1 MPSFILK
8 TRLAPWLAS
17 LIVAAAQAQPIPSLT
32 ELEAAGAVIGE
43 IVVETHNIFD
53 LDDPHESSFL
63 YRAANALH
71 IKTRPWLIRRSLL
84 FKTGDR
90 VSLRLI
96 EETERLMRA
105 NSTVYDVEIRPT
117 RYHDGVVDL
126 EVRTRDTWTLQPGL
140 RVRRAGGKNSGGF
153 ALKESNLA
161 GTGTAF
167 GLERSSTVD
176 RTGTVLQLSNDHLFD
191 GWTRIAGERA
201 TFDDGA
207 SASLSVTRPFYA
219 LDSRRAGG
227 ASAARFDRIDSIYSA
242 GNVVGQYRHRQET
255 ADVFGGW
262 SRGLIG
268 GWTQRYSVGL
278 SHQTDSYEFEAGRP
292 APAVLPVERTL
303 AGPFVRYEALED
315 DFVLLRNRERIQRPE
330 YFAMGFQ
337 SSVQLGRSLAAFGST
352 DQPWQLSAS
361 LSKGLRVP
369 GGHELLTQAAYSAQY
384 GSSAT
389 SDTRALGSSV
399 RYYAPQGPNMLL
411 LVAASADGV
420 KSPNAADYLLLGG
433 DNGLRGYPLRYQ
445 RGAQRALLN
454 VEERVYTD
462 WYPLRIFRVGG
473 AVFYD
478 LGRAWGGPL
487 ATTDNTGWLSNAGI
501 GLRILSARA
510 SFGSVLHIDFAF
522 PLHNTDPAIKPAQF
536 LVTTSKT
543 F

>member
-1 MPSFILK
+1 MKP
-8 TRLAPWLAS
+8 RLAAWLLP
-17 LIVAAAQAQPIPSLT
+17 LIAAAAQAQPIPSLT

-43 IVVETHNIFD
+43 IVVDTHNIFD
-53 LDDPHESSFL
+53 LDDPQESSFP

-71 IKTRPWLIRRSLL
+71 VTTRPSLIRRLLL
-84 FKTGDR
+84 FKSGER
-90 VSLRLI
+90 VSVRLI
-96 EETERLMRA
+96 EETERLIRS
-105 NSTVYDVEIRPT
+105 NSSVYEVAITPSA
-117 RYHDGVVDL
+117 YHDGVVDL
-126 EVRTRDTWTLQPGL
+126 AVRTRDTWTLQPGL

-167 GLERSSTVD
+167 GLERTTTVD

-191 GWTRIAGERA
+191 GWTRVAGERA
-201 TFDDGA
+201 TFDDGS
-207 SASLSVTRPFYA
+207 SASLAVTRPFYA
-219 LDSRRAGG
+219 LDTRRAGG
-227 ASAARFDRIDSIYSA
+227 ASVARFDRLDSIYSA

-255 ADVFGGW
+255 AEAFAGW

-268 GWTQRYSVGL
+268 GWAHRYSAGL
-278 SHQTDSYEFEAGRP
+278 THQTDSYEFEAGRP
-292 APAVLPVERTL
+292 APAELPVERTL
-303 AGPFVRYEALED
+303 AGPYLRYEVVED

-337 SSVQLGRSLAAFGST
+337 SSVQLGRSLAAFGAT
-352 DQPWQLSAS
+352 DQPWQLSSS
-361 LSKGLRVP
+361 LSKGFRIP

-389 SDTRALGSSV
+389 SDTQGLGSSA

-411 LVAASADGV
+411 LIAASADGV
-420 KSPNAADYLLLGG
+420 RSPNAADYLLLGG

-445 RGAQRALLN
+445 RGAHRVLLN
-454 VEERVYTD
+454 VEERIYTD
-462 WYPLRIFRVGG
+462 WYPFRILRVGG

>member
-1 MPSFILK
+1 
-8 TRLAPWLAS
+8 
-17 LIVAAAQAQPIPSLT
+17 
-32 ELEAAGAVIGE
+32 
-43 IVVETHNIFD
+43 
-53 LDDPHESSFL
+53 
-63 YRAANALH
+63 
-71 IKTRPWLIRRSLL
+71 
-84 FKTGDR
+84 
-90 VSLRLI
+90 LRLI

-219 LDSRRAGG
+219 LDTRRAGG

-292 APAVLPVERTL
+292 APAELPVERTL

-337 SSVQLGRSLAAFGST
+337 SS
-352 DQPWQLSAS
+352 
-361 LSKGLRVP
+361 
-369 GGHELLTQAAYSAQY
+369 
-384 GSSAT
+384 
-389 SDTRALGSSV
+389 
-399 RYYAPQGPNMLL
+399 
-411 LVAASADGV
+411 
-420 KSPNAADYLLLGG
+420 
-433 DNGLRGYPLRYQ
+433 
-445 RGAQRALLN
+445 AQRALLN

-487 ATTDNTGWLSNAGI
+487 ATTDNTGWLSNAGV

>member
-1 MPSFILK
+1 LK
-8 TRLAPWLAS
+8 AHLLPWLLA
-17 LIVAAAQAQPIPSLT
+17 LMVAGVRAQPVPSLT
-32 ELEAAGAVIGE
+32 QLEAAGAVIGA
-43 IVVETHNIFD
+43 IVVDTHDIFD
-53 LDDPHESSFL
+53 LDDPKESRFF

-71 IKTRPWLIRRSLL
+71 IKTRPSVIRRLLL
-84 FKTGDR
+84 FRSGER
-90 VSLRLI
+90 LSVRLI
-96 EETERLMRA
+96 EETERLIRS
-105 NSTVYDVEIRPT
+105 NSSVYDVAITPT
-117 RYHDGVVDL
+117 AYHDGVVEL
-126 EVRTRDTWTLQPGL
+126 TVSTRDTWTLQPGL

-153 ALKESNLA
+153 ALKEANLA

-167 GLERSSTVD
+167 GLERTATVD

-201 TFDDGA
+201 SFDDGS
-207 SASLSVTRPFYA
+207 SASLNVVRPFYA
-219 LDSRRAGG
+219 LDTRRAAG
-227 ASAARFDRIDSIYSA
+227 AAVARFDRIDSIYSA
-242 GNVVGQYRHRQET
+242 GNVASQYRHRGET
-255 ADVFGGW
+255 AEVFGGW

-268 GWTQRYSVGL
+268 GWTHRYSAGL
-278 SHQTDSYEFEAGRP
+278 TYQNDSYEFDAGRP
-292 APAVLPVERTL
+292 PPAALPVDRTL
-303 AGPFVRYEALED
+303 AGPFVRYEAVED

-352 DQPWQLSAS
+352 DQPWQLSAA
-361 LSKGLRVP
+361 LSKGFRP
-369 GGHELLTQAAYSAQY
+369 GGRELLTQASYSAQY

-389 SDTRALGSSV
+389 SDVRSLGSSV
-399 RYYAPQGPNMLL
+399 RYYAPQGSHLLL

-420 KSPNAADYLLLGG
+420 KSPNAADQLLLGG

-445 RGAQRALLN
+445 RGAHRALLN
-454 VEERVYTD
+454 VEERVYSD

-487 ATTDNTGWLSNAGI
+487 ATTANTGWLSNVGV

-522 PLHNTDPAIKPAQF
+522 PLHNTDPGIKPAQF

>member
-1 MPSFILK
+1 LTALFRCL
-8 TRLAPWLAS
+8 LALYTAG
-17 LIVAAAQAQPIPSLT
+17 AAAQQIPSLP

-43 IVVETHNIFD
+43 IVVEPHNIFD
-53 LDDPHESSFL
+53 LDDPHENSFP

-71 IKTRPWLIRRSLL
+71 ITTRPSLIRRLLL
-84 FKTGDR
+84 FKSGE
-90 VSLRLI
+90 RLSVRLL
-96 EETERLMRA
+96 EETERLVRA
-105 NSTVYDVEIRPT
+105 NSSVYDIAITPT
-117 RYHDGVVDL
+117 AYRDGVVDL
-126 EVRTRDTWTLQPGL
+126 AIRTRDTWTLQPGL

-153 ALKESNLA
+153 ALKEANLA

-167 GLERSSTVD
+167 GLERTSTVD
-176 RTGTVLQLSNDHLFD
+176 RTGTVLQLANDHLFD

-207 SASLSVTRPFYA
+207 SASLSITRPFYA
-219 LDSRRAGG
+219 LDTRRAGG
-227 ASAARFDRIDSIYSA
+227 ASVARFDRIDSIYGA
-242 GNVVGQYRHRQET
+242 GNVVGQYRHHQDTGE
-255 ADVFGGW
+255 VFGGW
-262 SRGLIG
+262 SPGLIR
-268 GWTQRYSVGL
+268 GWTQRFSAGL
-278 SHQTDSYEFEAGRP
+278 SYVADSYALDAERP
-292 APAVLPVERTL
+292 APAALPVDRTL
-303 AGPFVRYEALED
+303 AGPFLRYEAIED

-330 YFAMGFQ
+330 YFAMGMQ

-361 LSKGLRVP
+361 LSKGFRIR
-369 GGHELLTQAAYSAQY
+369 GGNELLAQTSFSSQY

-389 SDTRALGSSV
+389 SDMRGLGSSV
-399 RYYAPQGPNMLL
+399 RYYAPQGPNNLL

-420 KSPNAADYLLLGG
+420 QSPNEADQLLLGG

-445 RGAQRALLN
+445 RGAHRALLN
-454 VEERVYTD
+454 VEERFYTD
-462 WYPLRIFRVGG
+462 WYPLRIFRVGA

-487 ATTDNTGWLSNAGI
+487 ASTENTGWLSNAGV

-510 SFGSVLHIDFAF
+510 SFGNVLHIDFAF
-522 PLHNTDPAIKPAQF
+522 PLHRTDPSIKAAQF

>member
-1 MPSFILK
+1 L
-8 TRLAPWLAS
+8 RAHLLPWLLA
-17 LIVAAAQAQPIPSLT
+17 LHIAGAPAQPIPSLT

-43 IVVETHNIFD
+43 IVVDTHNIFD
-53 LDDPHESSFL
+53 LDDPNESSFP

-71 IKTRPWLIRRSLL
+71 IKTRPYVIRRLLL
-84 FKTGDR
+84 FRSGER
-90 VSLRLI
+90 VSVRLI
-96 EETERLMRA
+96 EETERLIRA
-105 NSTVYDVEIRPT
+105 NSSVYDVAITPT
-117 RYHDGVVDL
+117 AYHDGVVDL
-126 EVRTRDTWTLQPGL
+126 AVRTRDTWTLQPGL

-167 GLERSSTVD
+167 GLERSTNVD

-191 GWTRIAGERA
+191 GWTRVAGERA
-201 TFDDGA
+201 TFDDGT

-219 LDSRRAGG
+219 LDTRRAAG

-242 GNVVGQYRHRQET
+242 GNVVGQYRHSQES
-255 ADVFGGW
+255 AEVFAGW

-268 GWTQRYSVGL
+268 GWTHRYSAGL
-278 SHQTDSYEFEAGRP
+278 THQTDSYAFEAGRP
-292 APAVLPVERTL
+292 APAELPVDRTL
-303 AGPFVRYEALED
+303 AGPFLRYEALED

-352 DQPWQLSAS
+352 DQPWQLGAA
-361 LSKGLRVP
+361 LSKGFRVP
-369 GGHELLTQAAYSAQY
+369 GGRELLTQAAYSAQY

-389 SDTRALGSSV
+389 SNVRGLGSSV

-420 KSPNAADYLLLGG
+420 TSPNLADQLLLGG

-445 RGAQRALLN
+445 RGAHRALLN
-454 VEERVYTD
+454 VEERFYSD
-462 WYPLRIFRVGG
+462 WYPLRIFRVGA

-487 ATTDNTGWLSNAGI
+487 ATTDNTGWLSNAGV